1 MSKIEETNCGIANNN
16 YILDKKQRINSNN
29 CINNL
34 INNNDSGNNNISEN
48 CSKFGDNNSNSNFI
62 LDSNT
67 KLKDD
72 VCNEKGTDIQNSN
85 INDYM
90 LSNYSSCDCSL
101 DNVMNT
107 SMNNRGIIIKDGY
120 GISECN
126 IDSDTNLR
134 VGDFKRHYKTDTQ
147 LFPRPY
153 LTTPSITRG
162 QMNPNLESRLQAS
175 LMSKRHGQM
184 QNVDQS
190 RNMSPLTPNMI
201 NAIKGAQQNNMR
213 FSQNTRNVEQQI
225 EWRKTNNGFIARA
238 MDEIGLKMNGST
250 F

>member
-1 MSKIEETNCGIANNN
+1 MSKIEELNCGISNNN

-29 CINNL
+29 CSNNL
-34 INNNDSGNNNISEN
+34 INENNINNKFSKN
-48 CSKFGDNNSNSNFI
+48 CSKFDGGNNNFV

-90 LSNYSSCDCSL
+90 LSNYSSCECSL

-153 LTTPSITRG
+153 LTTPSITKG
-162 QMNPNLESRLQAS
+162 QMNPNLESRLQSS

-184 QNVDQS
+184 QNYSQD
-190 RNMSPLTPNMI
+190 NIYTPLLPNMI
-201 NAIKGAQQNNMR
+201 KAIKGSQQNKFR
-213 FSQNTRNVEQQI
+213 FSQNTTNILQQQ
-225 EWRKTNNGFIARA
+225 EWRKTNQGYIARA
-238 MDEIGLKMNGST
+238 MDEIYLKNQQ
-250 F
+250 

>member
-1 MSKIEETNCGIANNN
+1 MSKIELKNCGLSDNN
-16 YILDKKQRINSNN
+16 YILNKGERVNSNK
-29 CINNL
+29 CSNNL
-34 INNNDSGNNNISEN
+34 INTGPNENNKFSNN
-48 CSKFGDNNSNSNFI
+48 CSKFDSNNKNFV

-72 VCNEKGTDIQNSN
+72 ICNEKGSDIQNSN

-90 LSNYSSCDCSL
+90 LSNYSSCECSL

-134 VGDFKRHYKTDTQ
+134 IGDFKRHYKTDTQ

-153 LTTPSITRG
+153 LTTPSITKG
-162 QMNPNLESRLQAS
+162 KQNPNLESRLQAS
-175 LMSKRHGQM
+175 LISKRHGQM
-184 QNVDQS
+184 QNYSQ
-190 RNMSPLTPNMI
+190 NNIYTPLLPNMV
-201 NAIKGAQQNNMR
+201 NAIKASQKNNMR
-213 FSQNTRNVEQQI
+213 FSQNTTNILQQQ
-225 EWRKTNNGFIARA
+225 EWRKTNSGYIARA
-238 MDEIGLKMNGST
+238 MDEIYLKNKQ
-250 F
+250 